1 MVKGWG
7 LELDMLRTYL
17 QKLVK
22 SGRLTVLTPTDTI
35 MVGKLDERF
44 PETSLDV
51 AVRIKN
57 RATAV
62 KLALNPDLRLG
73 EAYADG
79 DLVMER
85 GSVWDLLQIV
95 GFNSSEPELTSS
107 RWMRLATKAMNTVL
121 HRNGLKVSRRNVA
134 RHYDLSGSMYRL
146 FLDEDMQYSCAY
158 FRTPDASLEQ
168 AQVAKKQHVAAKLLL
183 RPGQRVLDIGCG
195 WGGLA
200 LSIARSEN
208 VEVLGITLS
217 QEQLA
222 VARERAQAAG
232 LSDRVQFQLID
243 YRQLEGSFDRIVS
256 VGMFEHV
263 GTPQYQT
270 FFGQVRRLLKPDGI
284 GVLHSIG
291 KLHGP
296 APTNPWIRKHIF
308 PGGYIPA
315 LSEVLPSL
323 EQSGLFLTDVE
334 ILRLH
339 YADTLRAWR
348 ERFLARQSELA
359 EIYDERFRRM
369 WEFYLAGSEMSFRYY
384 GFMVF
389 QIQLSRSLGA
399 VPLTRDYMIEAEARL
414 RAEANQTCDADA
426 SAG

>member
-1 MVKGWG
+1 M
-7 LELDMLRTYL
+7 LNMLRRFL
-17 QKLVK
+17 KKLVK
-22 SGRLTVLTPTDTI
+22 SGRLTVMTPTDTI
-35 MVGKLDERF
+35 TVGSLDERF

-57 RATAV
+57 RATALRLV
-62 KLALNPDLRLG
+62 MNPELRLG

-95 GFNSSEPELTSS
+95 GFNSSEPEVTS
-107 RWMRLATKAMNTVL
+107 RLWMRLALKAMNTVL
-121 HRNGLKVSRRNVA
+121 HRNGLQVSRRNVA
-134 RHYDLSGSMYRL
+134 HHYDLPGSMYQL

-158 FRTPDASLEQ
+158 FRTPDASLAD
-168 AQVAKKQHVAAKLLL
+168 AQVAKKQHIASKLLL

-200 LSIARSEN
+200 LSIARSET

-217 QEQLA
+217 REQLA
-222 VARERAQAAG
+222 VARERAAAAG
-232 LSDRVQFQLID
+232 LADRVTFQLID

-263 GTPQYQT
+263 GTPQYAT
-270 FFGQVRRLLKPDGI
+270 FFEQVRRLLKPDGI
-284 GVLHSIG
+284 AVLHSIG

-296 APTNPWIRKHIF
+296 APTNTWIRKHIF
-308 PGGYIPA
+308 PGGYVPA
-315 LSEVLPSL
+315 LSEVMPSV

-339 YADTLRAWR
+339 YADTLKAWR
-348 ERFLARQSELA
+348 ERFLARQSDLA
-359 EIYDERFRRM
+359 DIYDERFRRM

-389 QIQLSRSLGA
+389 QMQLSRSLGA
-399 VPLTRDYMIEAEARL
+399 VPLTRDYMVEGEARL
-414 RAEANQTCDADA
+414 RAGANQSCEADV
-426 SAG
+426 SAA